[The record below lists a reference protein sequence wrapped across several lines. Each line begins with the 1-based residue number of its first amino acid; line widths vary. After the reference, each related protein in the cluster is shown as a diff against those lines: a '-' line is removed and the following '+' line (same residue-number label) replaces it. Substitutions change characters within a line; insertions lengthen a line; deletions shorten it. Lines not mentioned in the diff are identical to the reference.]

1 MIIIYI
7 LIYTLYYSK
16 LWKFSYFTDAS
27 ECTPCPAGFYC
38 PAGTQ
43 SEPRTSPIPCQ
54 PGSYNPIEHTGHPLN
69 CIACEPGFACP
80 EINQTSCTQ
89 PCKDGKA
96 NYQTKKIITFTFT
109 PATLPPPFFS
119 IQKQFSVLIILWNLS
134 EKEPLVDQLLGLE

>member
-96 NYQTKKIITFTFT
+96 NYQSTKLKKKLHLL
-109 PATLPPPFFS
+109 LPLQPPFH
-119 IQKQFSVLIILWNLS
+119 
-134 EKEPLVDQLLGLE
+134 